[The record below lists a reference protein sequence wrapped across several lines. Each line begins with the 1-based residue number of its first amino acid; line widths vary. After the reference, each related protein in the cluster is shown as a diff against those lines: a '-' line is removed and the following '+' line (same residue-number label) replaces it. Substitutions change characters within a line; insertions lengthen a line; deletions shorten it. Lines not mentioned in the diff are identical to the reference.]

1 MSPPTG
7 PPPTPEDL
15 TKAHRVLYENGIR
28 LRYEVAGTAYV
39 ERNLDA
45 ADSDPEF
52 MRPMQ
57 ELLTETGWGSVWAR
71 PGLSRKQRSLQNIA
85 MLCALNRSAELAVH
99 VRGAVNNGA
108 TKLEIR
114 ETLLQVAIYCGM
126 PAGIEGHK
134 VAKRVLDE
142 IEQET
147 GRKIPW
153 GDGGVNEVD
162 G

>member
-1 MSPPTG
+1 MSNFTLPPA
-7 PPPTPEDL
+7 PTEEEIS
-15 TKAHRVLYENGIR
+15 KAHEILYNNGVR
-28 LRYEVAGTAYV
+28 LRYEVAGEAYV
-39 ERNLDA
+39 NRNLGV

-52 MRPMQ
+52 MKPMQ
-57 ELLTETGWGSVWAR
+57 ELLTEAGWGNVWAR

-85 MLCALNRSAELAVH
+85 MLCAINRSAELGVH

-126 PAGIEGHK
+126 PSGIEGHK
-134 VAKRVLDE
+134 VAKRVMDE

-147 GRKIPW
+147 GKKIPS
-153 GDGGVNEVD
+153 GTA
-162 G
+162 